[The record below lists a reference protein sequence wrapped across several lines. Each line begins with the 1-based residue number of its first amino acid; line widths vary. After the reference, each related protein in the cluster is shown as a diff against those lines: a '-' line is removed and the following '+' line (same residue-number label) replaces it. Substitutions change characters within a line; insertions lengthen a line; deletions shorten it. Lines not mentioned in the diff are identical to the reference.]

1 MYIDLSIMSKV
12 SLCTLLR
19 CLEVVHTLLLENSSF
34 TPRPELLCMI
44 VLYSP
49 SSLSLRS

>member
-1 MYIDLSIMSKV
+1 MYVDLVRQLSV
-12 SLCTLLR
+12 FAPELVD
-19 CLEVVHTLLLENSSF
+19 VVHTLLLENSSL

-49 SSLSLRS
+49 SSSSLRS

>member
-1 MYIDLSIMSKV
+1 MYVNLSSASV
-12 SLCTLLR
+12 VDRDTLLGR
-19 CLEVVHTLLLENSSF
+19 SFKHTLLLEKSSF

-49 SSLSLRS
+49 SSSSLKS